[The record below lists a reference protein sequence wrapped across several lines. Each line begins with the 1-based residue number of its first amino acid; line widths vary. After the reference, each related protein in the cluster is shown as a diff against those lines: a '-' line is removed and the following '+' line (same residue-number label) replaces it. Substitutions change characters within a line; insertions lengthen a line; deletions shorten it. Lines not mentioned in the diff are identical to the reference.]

1 MMKILKH
8 STKVGHLIG
17 MRAML
22 LTLLALSLPALADV
36 PPYRQPSPVR
46 RVVDSN
52 TTLESK
58 GKKRGAWFMSEE
70 GHAIFC
76 YGPTMIING
85 PNGSMQ
91 KVATFCR
98 GDKEIVPLH
107 D

>member
-1 MMKILKH
+1 
-8 STKVGHLIG
+8 

-22 LTLLALSLPALADV
+22 LTLLALSAPALANI
-36 PPYRQPSPVR
+36 PPVKQPTPLR
-46 RVVDSN
+46 RIVDSN
-52 TTLESK
+52 TALESK
-58 GKKRGAWFMSEE
+58 GKKHGAWYMSQE

-98 GDKEIVPLH
+98 GGQEIVPLH